1 MAKKEKD
8 DWVTKKWR
16 PMMGW
21 TYMATC
27 LFDFMLGPILYNI
40 LQYYNPGQAVGM
52 WTPLTLQGGGMY
64 HIAMGAIIGVSAFG
78 RTQEKLAVTNSPDP
92 VPMQPVMMQAPAPT
106 YAPAPN
112 FSGYQQ
118 PAAPAFAPAPAAFD
132 QGQGGFNSQ
141 PTGFGNDAPQ
151 SFDQGQGGFNSQPT
165 GFGNDAPQSFDV
177 TSSGKK
183 IIPNQQQPEL

>member
-27 LFDFMLGPILYNI
+27 LFDFMLGPILYNV

-52 WTPLTLQGGGMY
+52 WTPLTLQGGGLY

-78 RTQEKLAVTNSPDP
+78 RTQEKLAGTNAPDP
-92 VPMQPVMMQAPAPT
+92 VPMQPVMMQAPMQAPMQPVMMQ
-106 YAPAPN
+106 APAPN
-112 FSGYQQ
+112 FSEYQQ
-118 PAAPAFAPAPAAFD
+118 QTAPAPSFNAVPAAFD

-141 PTGFGNDAPQ
+141 PPNFGTDTPQ
-151 SFDQGQGGFNSQPT
+151 P
-165 GFGNDAPQSFDV
+165 FDV
-177 TSSGKK
+177 TASGKK
-183 IIPNQQQPEL
+183 IIPDQTQPEL

>member
-151 SFDQGQGGFNSQPT
+151 SFD
-165 GFGNDAPQSFDV
+165 V